1 MAKTI
6 KGRKFVATAASAA
19 LVASAIVPVASAAT
33 FSDSGKIQNWAKDA
47 VDYVVEQGYMQGES
61 ATTFNPQGTFSRA
74 QAAQVIVNVLNLD
87 TTNVT
92 SQFTDVADE
101 NAWYFKAVNAAKAAG
116 KIDGIGGGKYDPSS
130 TLTREQAAKIFGS
143 IFALDESKAT
153 LSSLDQFGD
162 KAKIQ
167 DFGKNFIAIFVEAGV
182 LKGDGKNFNPNASIT
197 REELATMLAAADKA
211 NKAGNLDKF
220 KVKEEEEE
228 EEEVVVTEVKVVSA
242 SAINAT
248 TVEVKFDNVLPS
260 TTDFNNF
267 EISGGLVV
275 TDAVIS
281 SDRKTATL
289 TTNRDLT
296 RNQEYTVTVTGFKNA
311 EGQDVADATGKF
323 TWEVA
328 EGVVV
333 ALEATTLDQGQ
344 VIGLTVKD
352 AAGKDVKDASVTVRS
367 YNDNLVAVT
376 SGTAGDTPDTFKLT
390 AQPLAGST
398 DVEVITSLA
407 DGTVLTNT
415 FKVTVKESVTTVANK
430 GYTLLSATPTSYAYD
445 NTAAFSKFAAANT
458 SVEVGDTAVL
468 YAFGETNGTPDAA
481 PIDFTGATVKTSN
494 GLVATAVVDPTTNEL
509 QVTGQGK
516 GTATLTVTLNDT
528 AKTKK
533 TFAITVT
540 EEPVF
545 KEISVDATSIKLSDE
560 TKSTVDEEGVNQAT
574 VTVTALDQFKDE
586 IDFPTT
592 GKVTVTTSTTGL
604 VLGGLVADANTS
616 LVNNLDFSLS
626 GDEAEFTVTSTKDTP
641 ITGGKVTVSYFAKA
655 TDTKPTATKVITV
668 NVVDVDATVAASDL
682 DVVVPYSEIDANA
695 QNTRSGADSDSVDFT
710 QSVAYE
716 LDSKGNRIALTAIT
730 GATLATASQAD
741 NYVGISSDKLIFSLD
756 GGSTDDTAT
765 ILTFGRNLAGTV
777 NVNVTDGTITKT
789 VAVKYKNSAVLPGKA
804 TVATSPVTI
813 KIPTGAITIEELI
826 FGAIDSTNADGQL
839 LLDAIN
845 STTLSGSNGVYGIA
859 KSAKNAG
866 YVYNKPVVSITG
878 TDGKAFAIGTGLYG
892 LDLANEA
899 TGNIWYNGFERD
911 RTTLD
916 YLTTGGFGVEFS
928 ITNIVKSTGATV
940 DNTGSLTDEVTLAAT
955 TDYAS
960 FTLLIKGIYVDT
972 APYSTP
978 EEKAANNLLA
988 APAQINVSV
997 SAK

>member
-1 MAKTI
+1 VLAKNI
-6 KGRKFVATAASAA
+6 KGRKFVATAATAA
-19 LVASAIVPVASAAT
+19 LVASAIVPVASAAE
-33 FSDSGKIQNWAKDA
+33 FSDASKIADWAKEH
-47 VDYVVEQGYMQGES
+47 VEYAKTNGLLSGN
-61 ATTFNPQGTFSRA
+61 ADGTFNPEGNFSRA
-74 QAAQVIVNVLNLD
+74 QAAQVIVNYLGLD
-87 TTNVT
+87 TKNTT
-92 SQFTDVADE
+92 AQFSDVSADE
-101 NAWYFKAVNAAKAAG
+101 WYYGVVNAAKVAG
-116 KIDGIGGGKYDPSS
+116 KVDGIGDGKFDPEGNLS
-130 TLTREQAAKIFGS
+130 RQDAAKLFGS
-143 IFALDESKAT
+143 LLNLDPTKADKKV
-153 LSSLDQFGD
+153 LDQFND
-162 KAKIQ
+162 KASIA
-167 DFGKNFIAIFVEAGV
+167 DYADEYVAIFVAAGAING
-182 LKGDGKNFNPNASIT
+182 KGEGFDPTGLIT
-197 REELATMLAAADKA
+197 RQELAKIISLAVQADKA
-211 NKAGNLDKF
+211 GKLDAY
-220 KVKEEEEE
+220 KVV
-228 EEEVVVTEVKVVSA
+228 EEVSKVAVKSVT
-242 SAINAT
+242 AINAT
-248 TVEVKFDNVLPS
+248 TVEVKFDNALPS

-267 EISGGLVV
+267 EINGGLVV

-333 ALEATTLDQGQ
+333 ALEATSLEQGQ

-376 SGTAGDTPDTFKLT
+376 SGTAGDAPDAFKLT

-415 FKVTVKESVTTVANK
+415 FKVTVKEAVTTVANK

-445 NTAAFSKFAAANT
+445 NTAAFSKFATANT

-494 GLVATAVVDPTTNEL
+494 GLVATAVVNPTTNEL
-509 QVTGQGK
+509 EVTGQGK

-560 TKSTVDEEGVNQAT
+560 TKSTSDEEGVNQAT
-574 VTVTALDQFKDE
+574 VTVTSLDQFKDE
-586 IDFPTT
+586 INFPAT

-604 VLGGLVADANTS
+604 VLGGLVADATTS
-616 LVNNLDFSLS
+616 LVNNLDFSVS

-668 NVVDVDATVAASDL
+668 NVVDVDATVNASDL
-682 DVVVPYSEIDANA
+682 DVIVPYTEIDANA
-695 QNTRSGADSDSVDFT
+695 QNTRSGADTDNIDFT
-710 QSVAYE
+710 QSVAYQ
-716 LDSKGNRIALTAIT
+716 LDAKGNRIGLTSIT

-741 NYVGISSDKLIFSLD
+741 KFVGIDSDVLIFSLD
-756 GGSTDDTAT
+756 GGTTDDTQKV
-765 ILTFGRNLAGTV
+765 LSFGRAISGTV
-777 NVNVTDGTITKT
+777 TVNVTDGTITKP

-804 TVATSPVTI
+804 TVATSPITV
-813 KIPTGAITIEELI
+813 KIPAASSISIEDLI
-826 FGAIDSTNADGQL
+826 FGAIDSLNADGQL
-839 LLDAIN
+839 LEDAIS
-845 STTLSGSNGVYGIA
+845 STTLAGSNGVYAIA

-866 YVYNKPVVSITG
+866 YIYNKPVVSITG
-878 TDGKAFAIGTGLYG
+878 TDGKPFAIGTGLYG
-892 LDLANEA
+892 LDLATEA
-899 TGNIWYNGFERD
+899 KGNVWYNGFAKD
-911 RTTLD
+911 ITTLD
-916 YLTTGGFGVEFS
+916 YLTAGGFGVEFS
-928 ITNIVKSTGATV
+928 ITNVVKSAGATV
-940 DNTGSLTDEVTLAAT
+940 DNTGTLTDEVTLAAT
-955 TDYAS
+955 TDYAT
-960 FTLLIKGIYVDT
+960 FTLLIKGIYVDA